1 MAYTKDNSFRAIY
14 RYSTKQGAGPLINT
28 SNKFLIKRTRTGNLN
43 PKWRKQVASHANAA
57 TDMSGTY
64 ESVDSLPINTYR
76 VIKNVNLPDGRQTES
91 VRGDL
96 IAVAYLPSSD
106 SHVTPTIDS
115 SAALN
120 RARAKAYQQIRKA
133 QVAMSGGV
141 FLGEWKEA
149 VHMLRHPLKPLRDG
163 LSGYLKNFAKKS
175 KGLPKKKK
183 LEVLSQTWLESSFG
197 WRPFI
202 NDLEDAMS
210 AYEEVT
216 KNAGEQFRKI
226 RAVGKDS
233 LHISTSQNLLFQP
246 VSNYTFKTYARTREE
261 AVVVFRGEVRR
272 RAVVTVVDK
281 LRVFGLSPEEFV
293 PTVWE
298 LLPWSFLVDYFTNIG
313 DILEAGATDTSTVAW
328 IEQATIRS
336 RILEANMDENV
347 DFMRSLL
354 GPELLFLDSS
364 YGELTYRVRSVS
376 RVAAPV
382 LNVPSFALEVPGSE
396 MKELNMLALFTQAN
410 SVHPQ
415 NGSKLR
421 GRTFR

>member
-1 MAYTKDNSFRAIY
+1 
-14 RYSTKQGAGPLINT
+14 
-28 SNKFLIKRTRTGNLN
+28 
-43 PKWRKQVASHANAA
+43 
-57 TDMSGTY
+57 
-64 ESVDSLPINTYR
+64 
-76 VIKNVNLPDGRQTES
+76 
-91 VRGDL
+91 
-96 IAVAYLPSSD
+96 
-106 SHVTPTIDS
+106 
-115 SAALN
+115 
-120 RARAKAYQQIRKA
+120 
-133 QVAMSGGV
+133 
-141 FLGEWKEA
+141 
-149 VHMLRHPLKPLRDG
+149 
-163 LSGYLKNFAKKS
+163 
-175 KGLPKKKK
+175 
-183 LEVLSQTWLESSFG
+183 
-197 WRPFI
+197 
-202 NDLEDAMS
+202 
-210 AYEEVT
+210 
-216 KNAGEQFRKI
+216 
-226 RAVGKDS
+226 
-233 LHISTSQNLLFQP
+233 
-246 VSNYTFKTYARTREE
+246 
-261 AVVVFRGEVRR
+261 
-272 RAVVTVVDK
+272 VVDK